1 MSDQNRG
8 GADFANSAASGIRR
22 LVVKTPRGGGGQK
35 KMRIIR
41 IDYYKAHLEPQKNTK
56 NTTKQQPGWSG
67 KTPGGGRANF
77 PEFQKHTI

>member
-1 MSDQNRG
+1 
-8 GADFANSAASGIRR
+8 
-22 LVVKTPRGGGGQK
+22 
-35 KMRIIR
+35 MRIIR

-77 PEFQKHTI
+77 PEFQKRTI